1 MPVVT
6 MDTKDRRQRQRKNSL
21 RLDNSCV
28 HSRNSA
34 QVVFNN
40 FAMVVLDLL
49 STAPVETEFVQ
60 SFVRAM
66 AIVGTL
72 IECDLG
78 RQRWDKL
85 SAALVL
91 VVFTACFEDF
101 EFTREHCG

>member
-1 MPVVT
+1 MPIVT

-49 STAPVETEFVQ
+49 STAPVETEFL
-60 SFVRAM
+60 S
-66 AIVGTL
+66 
-72 IECDLG
+72 G
-78 RQRWDKL
+78 RWQL
-85 SAALVL
+85 SALLSNVTL
-91 VVFTACFEDF
+91 GGGGGTNFLLLLCW
-101 EFTREHCG
+101 